1 MIASSGEYA
10 DFQEVCRRLKKVS
23 NEAALYDDNCGI
35 SAKEL
40 TNYLAHICYE
50 KRNDF
55 NPYYNSTVIAGHEN
69 GEAVL
74 ASVDL
79 FGTLIKKDY
88 VVTGF
93 AKHFG
98 MALIANEWNPDLSA
112 EECKQILK
120 KCFEVIY
127 LRVCHSLDQIQFA
140 VISKEGVDIE
150 APVKI
155 PSQWSHR

>member
-1 MIASSGEYA
+1 M
-10 DFQEVCRRLKKVS
+10 
-23 NEAALYDDNCGI
+23 

-50 KRNDF
+50 KRNEF
-55 NPYYNSTVIAGHEN
+55 NPYYNSTVIAGFEN
-69 GEAVL
+69 GEASL
-74 ASVDL
+74 ASVDI

-98 MALIANEWNPDLSA
+98 LALIANHWNANISA
-112 EECKQILK
+112 EECKGLLK

-127 LRVCHSLDQIQFA
+127 LRDCHSIDQIQFA
-140 VISKEGVDIE
+140 TVTKNGVDIE
-150 APVKI
+150 SPVKI
-155 PSQWSHR
+155 DSQWSHSEFKLRANEKLWQ

>member
-1 MIASSGEYA
+1 MSRFEKITDNVVIASSGEYA
-10 DFQEVCRRLKKVS
+10 DFQEVCRRLRKVT

-50 KRNDF
+50 KRNNF

-69 GEAVL
+69 GQPVL

-98 MALIANEWNPDLSA
+98 LALIANEWNPDLSA
-112 EECKQILK
+112 
-120 KCFEVIY
+120 
-127 LRVCHSLDQIQFA
+127 
-140 VISKEGVDIE
+140 
-150 APVKI
+150 
-155 PSQWSHR
+155 